1 MPSIT
6 PFRALAVICAAQGLG
21 LVAYAVY
28 VVVASALTGTTGS
41 SAVSNPGAMIVLAVT
56 LGIFGAGLLLIARA
70 WWLRATWQRG
80 AFVMAQI
87 VGGIIGYSI
96 SQADQVLAKY
106 AGLALVLMAAAGLVL
121 VFSPPVLGH
130 FTRKD

>member
-56 LGIFGAGLLLIARA
+56 LGIFGAGLLLIWSWWSARQC
-70 WWLRATWQRG
+70 L
-80 AFVMAQI
+80 V
-87 VGGIIGYSI
+87 I
-96 SQADQVLAKY
+96 SHGKTDVIR
-106 AGLALVLMAAAGLVL
+106 
-121 VFSPPVLGH
+121 P
-130 FTRKD
+130 